1 MPTIR
6 RSQRLEKGRETSD
19 PTEPSPEA
27 QNHVPHPRRG
37 RAETSRPAQNAT
49 PNRTTLLVARYESL
63 GNEIREELRTMPPQP
78 NDRQNHLP
86 IDHLPALKDSR
97 SAGTTPHYI
106 ERMDL
111 PALDQQ
117 RNRRRTGRLAEG
129 RTPGDSPR

>member
-1 MPTIR
+1 MR

-37 RAETSRPAQNAT
+37 RAKTSRPAQNT
-49 PNRTTLLVARYESL
+49 IPNCTTLLVARYEGL
-63 GNEIREELRTMPPQP
+63 GHEIREELRTMLPQP

-97 SAGTTPHYI
+97 SAGTTPHCI
-106 ERMDL
+106 GRMDL
-111 PALDQQ
+111 PAF
-117 RNRRRTGRLAEG
+117 N
-129 RTPGDSPR
+129 